1 MKKLVLLALSG
12 VLLASCTGCGS
23 SAQAADADYIY
34 GQIDSVSGNDIVL
47 LLADYH
53 EDADSGSDEAGKEKS
68 SDDSGSERKKPDKGN
83 MPEGFNPENFDPSQF
98 SGEKPE
104 GFSKPENGEMPEG
117 FDPSKISRGSRSE
130 GDSEESGS
138 EGSEQKRPDKGEMP
152 EGFDPSKFSRSG
164 KGDGESEDSG
174 SERKRPDKGDMPE
187 GFDPDNFDPSQFGGK
202 MPGRSSESEDGE
214 TAKDSDASKSSHR
227 RAGISKYTLTG
238 EQEELRIPV
247 GTTVT
252 TAAGV
257 ETDFDVLKPGDYI
270 RCTVETDSDG
280 QTVITSVQIMEA

>member
-12 VLLASCTGCGS
+12 MLLASVTGCGS

-53 EDADSGSDEAGKEKS
+53 EDADSGSDDTGKE
-68 SDDSGSERKKPDKGN
+68 
-83 MPEGFNPENFDPSQF
+83 
-98 SGEKPE
+98 
-104 GFSKPENGEMPEG
+104 
-117 FDPSKISRGSRSE
+117 
-130 GDSEESGS
+130 SEE
-138 EGSEQKRPDKGEMP
+138 
-152 EGFDPSKFSRSG
+152 
-164 KGDGESEDSG
+164 SG

-187 GFDPDNFDPSQFGGK
+187 GFDPSKFSRSGKSDGESDESGSERKRPDKGDMPEGFDFEKFDGDMPEGFDPSKFSRGSKSDGESENSGSERKRPDKGEMPEGFDPEQFEGK
-202 MPGRSSESEDGE
+202 MPEGFDPSKFSGEKPKRSSESEDGE
-214 TAKDSDASKSSHR
+214 TPADFDASKFSKR
-227 RAGISKYTLTG
+227 RSGNSKYTLTG
-238 EQEELRIPV
+238 EQEELRVPV

-257 ETDFDVLKPGDYI
+257 ETDFDVLKAGDYI
-270 RCTVETDSDG
+270 RCTIQTDSNG